1 MTDSSLHGE
10 FLRHAVLDTVVP
22 HASEIDIEEAISLSL
37 EEDSEDSRFLLPG
50 IKQRPLLF
58 FGMSTAIRVP

>member
-1 MTDSSLHGE
+1 MADSLHGE

-22 HASEIDIEEAISLSL
+22 HASDIDIEDAISSSLQEDL
-37 EEDSEDSRFLLPG
+37 EESSCLLPG

-58 FGMSTAIRVP
+58 FGMSTFV